1 MNYCEVNGK
10 NISADMGLIREKL
23 EENAGIVFLYV
34 GEGAIHDYIHF
45 LFNGGKGL
53 DNEALYKFKLCYA
66 NKKLDITFLS
76 RTADAWTD
84 GVNMDSMRNLIE
96 ALDGETPCRIVVN
109 TDSREELSFI
119 VQQLIFIQYP
129 LETVDILLRQEER
142 DADKVRRFQQRVD
155 DLVEQC
161 GASVVKLEELAQRV
175 KSEYPDSPSKEDRLK
190 DIQSALDSCKEIH
203 KNLEKSRN
211 LELKLAVAASKKTG
225 KSVIVN
231 CFIGEEVAP
240 TDVQLATPNNCI
252 YQKSPDDK
260 YTLRMEGDGSA
271 QSFST
276 REEIREAIEK
286 RFRAAQN
293 DHEHGFALPDMRIGY
308 RAEGNNF
315 SSYTI
320 YDTAGPDAAG
330 TKHEDVALRA
340 MNKCDV
346 AVFAIDYQKY
356 LTDSEEKYLNQI
368 KGIFQ
373 SQQKFHSLLFALNK
387 IDVRYTDTRS
397 SKSIVGAV
405 DFIRTRLG
413 ALAKEYRDCIIFPTC
428 SLEYFSALEAED
440 AGVTELC
447 LLTSVDNVRKA
458 KFAHKNVPALA
469 WLHTHSENLDYYHG
483 IQEFSYDVFKRDSGM
498 PALMSYVSYVA
509 TSKARDEIVNHMVF
523 EIELQKKYLQTI
535 LDTVSNLEA
544 LIQADEEQ
552 IRKIKLILDSYNSYI
567 QYILKPGITQ
577 DDLNALRER
586 SMLRQFQGDVNKA
599 KTNVDNSIRSSCA
612 EDALLKVAYDGT
624 VDKMWGRLGPYQGK
638 TIDNAELSKVMGSL
652 ITKEE
657 IHSLL
662 RDWYEERT
670 QVFAE
675 ESLTEMRKLRDEL
688 RLIGERRQVLVQKR
702 SDRAREELEKE
713 GVNLKLPQ
721 LPNFEF
727 AASLPKPDTTGIDL
741 KELSMGLTWND
752 LFEERYSKGQKVAA
766 VFTFGIALLFQDSKH
781 ANILKVNRAQ
791 FRNICDEKCKLR
803 FENALLKSRV
813 ADAMQKSLCDALV
826 EGYVDSMIQELTRTF
841 ESMMQVQKASVEQ
854 FSQIIDDRDKYKSHI
869 DEQNKRKDNIRMI
882 QKMTSAF
889 METWSDVIGA
899 DGVEL

>member
-1 MNYCEVNGK
+1 MNYCEVNGE
-10 NISADMGLIREKL
+10 NISADIELIREKL
-23 EENAGIVFLYV
+23 AENAGIVFLYV
-34 GEGAIHDYIHF
+34 GEGAIHDYIYA
-45 LFNGGKGL
+45 LYNGGKGL

-66 NKKLDITFLS
+66 NKRLDITFLS

-84 GVNMDSMRNLIE
+84 GADMDSMKSLIQ
-96 ALDGETPCRIVVN
+96 ALDGETPCRIIVN

-161 GASVVKLEELAQRV
+161 AASIANLEELARRV
-175 KSEYPDSPSKEDRLK
+175 ESEAPASPSKEDRLT
-190 DIQSALDSCKEIH
+190 DIQSALDSCKKIQ

-260 YTLRMEGDGSA
+260 YTLRMEGDGA
-271 QSFST
+271 TQSFSS
-276 REEIREAIEK
+276 REAIREAIEE

-293 DHEHGFALPDMRIGY
+293 DKDHGFALPDMRIGY
-308 RAEGNNF
+308 RSEGNNF

-330 TKHEDVALRA
+330 TNHEKVALRA

-368 KGIFQ
+368 KGIFK

-387 IDVRYTDTRS
+387 IDVRYNDPRS

-413 ALAKEYRDCIIFPTC
+413 ALAEEYRDCIIFPTC

-440 AGVTELC
+440 AGVMELYSP
-447 LLTSVDNVRKA
+447 TDNVKKV
-458 KFAHKNVPALA
+458 KFAHKDVPALA
-469 WLHTHSENLDYYHG
+469 FLHTHSENLEYYHG
-483 IQEFSYDVFKRDSGM
+483 IEEFSYDVFKRDSGM

-523 EIELQKKYLQTI
+523 EIEQQKQYLQTI
-535 LDTVSNLEA
+535 LNTVSNLEA
-544 LIQADEEQ
+544 LIQADEKQ
-552 IRKIKLILDSYNSYI
+552 IQKIKEILDRYLS
-567 QYILKPGITQ
+567 GIKRDLTPEITG
-577 DDLNALRER
+577 DDLNALPASSLLQRYK
-586 SMLRQFQGDVNKA
+586 GDVNEAKA
-599 KTNVDNSIRSSCA
+599 NADESIQSACRKNVVLES
-612 EDALLKVAYDGT
+612 AYNRT
-624 VDKMWGRLGPYQGK
+624 VNQMWNKLEPYKGK
-638 TIDNAELSKVMGSL
+638 TIDNAELSKVMNSL
-652 ITKEE
+652 VSKEE
-657 IHSLL
+657 INSIL
-662 RDWYEERT
+662 REWYAERT
-670 QVFAE
+670 QRLANDAL
-675 ESLTEMRKLRDEL
+675 SEMQKLREEIK
-688 RLIGERRQVLVQKR
+688 RIGGRRQNLVRER
-702 SDRAREELEKE
+702 SKQAKEELKKE
-713 GVNLKLPQ
+713 GVDLKLPQ

-727 AASLPKPDTTGIDL
+727 DAALPKPDTTGIVI
-741 KELSMGLTWND
+741 KEIDKGLLSWAD
-752 LFEERYSKGQKVAA
+752 LFEEHYSGGQVAA
-766 VFTFGIALLFQDSKH
+766 AIFTLGIYLLFDDPKN
-781 ANILKVNRAQ
+781 ANTLKVNREQ
-791 FRNICDEKCKLR
+791 FIQKCNQKFKEH
-803 FENALLKSRV
+803 FENILMKSDI
-813 ADAMQKSLCDALV
+813 AETMQTSLRNALV
-826 EGYVDSMIQELTRTF
+826 DGYVDGMIRELTRTF
-841 ESMMQVQKASVEQ
+841 KSMMEVQQASVEQ
-854 FSQIIDDRDKYKSHI
+854 FSRIIDDRDKYKSHI
-869 DEQNKRKDNIRMI
+869 DQQNERKENIRMI
-882 QKMTSAF
+882 QEMTSAF

-899 DGVEL
+899 DGVKPT